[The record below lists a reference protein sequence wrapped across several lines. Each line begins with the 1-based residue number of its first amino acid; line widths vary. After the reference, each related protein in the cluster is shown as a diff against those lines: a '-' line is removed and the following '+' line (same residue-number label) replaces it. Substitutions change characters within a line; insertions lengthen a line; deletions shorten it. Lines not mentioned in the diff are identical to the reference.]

1 MHYEKLFEKGTIGR
15 LELRNRVVM
24 TAMGTMLGDWN
35 GCSTPEQVRFY
46 EERAKG
52 GCGLIIPEFT
62 SVDPDSGHCNRIQ
75 LGIWDARQISSFE
88 RICDAVHRH
97 GAKIFVQL
105 HHGGREAPPAINGGR
120 QAMAP
125 SVELNSVI
133 GRDTIL
139 PREMTIEDIDRLV
152 GLFVQAALNAQA
164 AGADGVEIHGAHGY
178 LLQQFMSPYTNK
190 RTDEYGGSME
200 NRCRFIVRILKGIRE
215 VVEPGFV
222 VGARINGNDFVE
234 GGNDQDACV
243 EIAKYLEPYVDYFN
257 VSCGVYASAATMI
270 EPCYSPEGW
279 RSGFVKAI
287 KSQVSVPIIAVNTV
301 KHPQFAEQLLQE
313 GVSDFVGM
321 SRMHIADP
329 YLVQKTMAGREDLIR
344 KCLGCMNCNKSVVA
358 GRTLHCALNPV
369 AGHEVTF
376 GDDKLVKNGNGRKV
390 AIVGGGPS
398 GLSAAYYLALMGHK
412 VTVYEKRAKLG
423 GMLRYG
429 IPAYRLPRE
438 ILDAEIASLLS
449 VGIDAKVNVDI
460 GDEITFDELRS
471 RYDALYLALGAH
483 TDKKTGIEGEDAEG
497 VMSAVEMLREIG
509 DDHMPD
515 FRGKEIV
522 VIGGG
527 NVAMDVCRSAVRL
540 GARKVSCVYRRRRE
554 DMTALPEEVE
564 GAVAEGVELVT
575 LQAPVRIETNGQ
587 GHAVALWTQPQIIGE
602 MDDKGRPKPEKAK
615 LFEKRIAADGIVVA
629 IGQGVETHGFEQ
641 SKITIK
647 RGAFVAEASGQI
659 DNMDGVFAGGDCVT
673 GPATVIRAIA
683 AGKVA
688 AANIDEYLGYH
699 HVIDVGVE
707 VPTARLNNKPPHG
720 RINTTEREADER
732 KRDFKC
738 IECGLTDEEAY
749 AEASRCLRCD
759 HFGYGIFR
767 GGRKGKW

>member
-75 LGIWDARQISSFE
+75 LGIWDARQIASFE

-125 SVELNSVI
+125 SVELNSVV

-178 LLQQFMSPYTNK
+178 LLQQFLSPYTNK

-358 GRTLHCALNPV
+358 GKNLHCAINPV
-369 AGHEVTF
+369 TGRATVY
-376 GDDKLVKNGNGRKV
+376 GDENLVKTGAGRTV
-390 AIVGGGPS
+390 AVVGGGP
-398 GLSAAYYLALMGHK
+398 GGMQAALLLKKRGYYPVIFESRDH
-412 VTVYEKRAKLG
+412 LG
-423 GMLRYG
+423 G
-429 IPAYRLPRE
+429 
-438 ILDAEIASLLS
+438 
-449 VGIDAKVNVDI
+449 
-460 GDEITFDELRS
+460 
-471 RYDALYLALGAH
+471 
-483 TDKKTGIEGEDAEG
+483 
-497 VMSAVEMLREIG
+497 SAVLASKAPCKGMVAELIETMKAEMKEYHIEVRLNTPATVETLRALDPYGVVVACGG
-509 DDHMPD
+509 DQIVPNIPGVDRSNVYYIED
-515 FRGKEIV
+515 VLLRRVSFEGKNIA

-527 NVAMDVCRSAVRL
+527 HVGLEVAHFLCDNNKVTVVEMQKEVGVTIYRT
-540 GARKVSCVYRRRRE
+540 ARYKLLS
-554 DMTALPEEVE
+554 LL
-564 GAVAEGVELVT
+564 AE
-575 LQAPVRIETNGQ
+575 
-587 GHAVALWTQPQIIGE
+587 
-602 MDDKGRPKPEKAK
+602 
-615 LFEKRIAADGIVVA
+615 
-629 IGQGVETHGFEQ
+629 
-641 SKITIK
+641 S
-647 RGAFVAEASGQI
+647 
-659 DNMDGVFAGGDCVT
+659 
-673 GPATVIRAIA
+673 
-683 AGKVA
+683 
-688 AANIDEYLGYH
+688 
-699 HVIDVGVE
+699 GVE
-707 VPTARLNNKPPHG
+707 VLTEHAIAGVTDGAVELRKTDTGEVVTRPADIVIMALGNRPDKSYEQQLKDAFDKVVFVGDANKG
-720 RINTTEREADER
+720 GTMADAT
-732 KRDFKC
+732 
-738 IECGLTDEEAY
+738 LSAY
-749 AEASRCLRCD
+749 ENCW
-759 HFGYGIFR
+759 FF
-767 GGRKGKW
+767 

>member
-125 SVELNSVI
+125 SVELNSVV

-287 KSQVSVPIIAVNTV
+287 KSQVSVPVIAVNTV

-329 YLVQKTMAGREDLIR
+329 YLVQKAMAGREDLIR

-358 GRTLHCALNPV
+358 GRTLHCALNPI

-390 AIVGGGPS
+390 AVVGGGPAGMQAALLMKKRGFEPVIFEAS
-398 GLSAAYYLALMGHK
+398 G
-412 VTVYEKRAKLG
+412 TLG
-423 GMLRYG
+423 GSAILASKAPCKHMAQEFVDTQIAEMQEYG
-429 IPAYRLPRE
+429 IEVHLNTPGTVARIQTLEPYCVVVACGGNQIIPGVPGADRDNVYYIEDVL
-438 ILDAEIASLLS
+438 LGKVQFAGKKIA
-449 VGIDAKVNVDI
+449 
-460 GDEITFDELRS
+460 
-471 RYDALYLALGAH
+471 
-483 TDKKTGIEGEDAEG
+483 
-497 VMSAVEMLREIG
+497 
-509 DDHMPD
+509 
-515 FRGKEIV
+515 

-527 NVAMDVCRSAVRL
+527 HVGLEVAHYLCADNQVTVVEMQKEVGTSI
-540 GARKVSCVYRRRRE
+540 YR
-554 DMTALPEEVE
+554 TAKYKLLSLLQEN
-564 GAVAEGVELVT
+564 GVEILT
-575 LQAPVRIETNGQ
+575 Q
-587 GHAVALWTQPQIIGE
+587 HALAGVGEGTVALKQLPGGE
-602 MDDKGRPKPEKAK
+602 TVSVD
-615 LFEKRIAADGIVVA
+615 ADIVVMA
-629 IGQGVETHGFEQ
+629 LGNRPDKAYED
-641 SKITIK
+641 KL
-647 RGAFVAEASGQI
+647 
-659 DNMDGVFAGGDCVT
+659 
-673 GPATVIRAIA
+673 
-683 AGKVA
+683 A
-688 AANIDEYLGYH
+688 AAFDK
-699 HVIDVGVE
+699 VVVVGDA
-707 VPTARLNNKPPHG
+707 TKAG
-720 RINTTEREADER
+720 TMADATKAAYE
-732 KRDFKC
+732 KC
-738 IECGLTDEEAY
+738 FYI
-749 AEASRCLRCD
+749 
-759 HFGYGIFR
+759 
-767 GGRKGKW
+767 